1 MSTLQTL
8 ARLKELKLGGMAAA
22 LEHQQN
28 QLSTYDE
35 LPFTERLDLLLDREY
50 QTREHRKQDRLIRQ
64 ARFKLQACVHDIDYQ
79 HPRNLKKAQVAQ
91 LAQTDWLERGQ
102 NLLIT
107 GPCGS
112 GKTYLGCALGHQ
124 ACLNGLST
132 RYYRLSRLLL
142 ELTQAKADGT
152 YVRTLGQLAKV
163 KLLILDDW
171 GLEALLPAQRNDLME
186 IMDDRH
192 GVHSTLIISQL
203 PVDQW
208 YAIIG
213 DNTLA
218 DAILDRLVHN
228 AHRWTLKGE
237 SMRQQRPPES
247 PHHPTT
253 TANRVTA

>member
-1 MSTLQTL
+1 MKHGFLGDSPNGG
-8 ARLKELKLGGMAAA
+8 LKTGLYCRAEPASIRGWPENLWLIGPNGITTTSIDMA
-22 LEHQQN
+22 
-28 QLSTYDE
+28 QLV
-35 LPFTERLDLLLDREY
+35 
-50 QTREHRKQDRLIRQ
+50 RQ
-64 ARFKLQACVHDIDYQ
+64 ARFKLRASIQDIDYQ

-124 ACLNGLST
+124 ACLNGLGT
-132 RYYRLSRLLL
+132 RYYRISRLLL

-152 YVRTLGQLAKV
+152 YQKTLNQLAKV

-171 GLEALLPAQRNDLME
+171 GLEALKPAHRNDLME

-192 GVHSTLIISQL
+192 GTHSTMIISQL
-203 PVDQW
+203 PTDQW
-208 YAIIG
+208 YAAIG

-218 DAILDRLVHN
+218 DAILDRLMHN
-228 AHRWTLKGE
+228 AHRWALKGE
-237 SMRQQRPPES
+237 SMRKRLQEID
-247 PHHPTT
+247 
-253 TANRVTA
+253 